1 MKYFLFLDE
10 SGDHGIVNID
20 PNFTVFVLAG
30 ILISENNYEILKAQ
44 LNTLKKKFWG
54 DKKVILHSRDIRKC
68 EKEFVLLFNI
78 EVKKAFYE
86 NINQIISNN
95 DYLIISSAIQ
105 KQKYVQRYGKLLD
118 DVYEI
123 SLSFIIERAIFYLDE
138 VNEPKKEL
146 EIIIE
151 KRGKKEDSKL
161 NEHFNKILQRGT
173 GYVNANRIKAYDLKA
188 IFKQKKEDVNGL
200 QLADLVAYPI
210 ARYVL
215 DPQRANPAFEVLSKK
230 IYSKN
235 NKLYGLKVFP

>member
-30 ILISENNYEILKAQ
+30 ILISEPDYKVLEHQIKDLKRE
-44 LNTLKKKFWG
+44 FWG

-68 EKEFVLLFNI
+68 EKEFVLLFDMD
-78 EVKKAFYE
+78 VKKSFYE
-86 NINQIISNN
+86 KINQIISNN
-95 DYLIISSAIQ
+95 NYVIISSAIQ

-138 VNEPKKEL
+138 LKKPDKEL
-146 EIIIE
+146 LIVIE

-161 NEHFNKILQRGT
+161 KEHFNKILQRGT
-173 GYVNANRIKAYDLKA
+173 GYVSAKRIGDYNLNAEFRRKN
-188 IFKQKKEDVNGL
+188 EDIRGL

-215 DPQRANPAFEVLSKK
+215 DPERANPAFEVLSNK
-230 IYSKN
+230 IYSRN
-235 NKLYGLKVFP
+235 NKRYGLKIFP